1 VKEAGLAELRA
12 LVDAVRRS
20 AARPARGPHDAD
32 SASWGATRL
41 YLVSRTSH
49 LAEGWCDRVPAFEL
63 AGDAGATELGEAVR
77 EAGRAL
83 GVDLVWESPADVI
96 PLPAGWEE
104 RSLSADLSA
113 AGLPEAEALAKAA
126 RPATIGP
133 SDAGSAIEPGVPA
146 VRTLRGGVEIRHF
159 DPYSVVLRLI
169 ARGDEPDYVAALQYV
184 LHGWVEPARL
194 EGLLG
199 EVVPRM
205 TNETLA
211 QDPAEFRR
219 KFKGL
224 RQLYL
229 RSHAV
234 YSPGGTRVGEAAS
247 RA

>member
-1 VKEAGLAELRA
+1 MKEAGLTELGTLIA
-12 LVDAVRRS
+12 
-20 AARPARGPHDAD
+20 AARRGVAAPA
-32 SASWGATRL
+32 RL

-49 LAEGWCDRVPAFEL
+49 LAEGWCDRVPALEL
-63 AGDAGATELGEAVR
+63 AGDAGRTELGEAIR

-83 GVDLVWESPADVI
+83 GVDVVWESPADVI

-104 RSLSADLSA
+104 RS
-113 AGLPEAEALAKAA
+113 
-126 RPATIGP
+126 RPATIEQAV
-133 SDAGSAIEPGVPA
+133 AGTALEV
-146 VRTLRGGVEIRHF
+146 RHF

-169 ARGDEPDYVAALQYV
+169 ARGDEPDYVAALEYV
-184 LHGWVEPARL
+184 LHGWVEPVRL
-194 EGLLG
+194 EALLA

-229 RSHAV
+229 RSHSV
-234 YSPGGTRVGEAAS
+234 YSPGGTRAGEAVSWA
-247 RA
+247 

>member
-1 VKEAGLAELRA
+1 VKEAGLSELCTLIA
-12 LVDAVRRS
+12 AVRRS
-20 AARPARGPHDAD
+20 VAAPA
-32 SASWGATRL
+32 RL

-63 AGDAGATELGEAVR
+63 AGDAHLRPGSGGQAGGAELGDAVR

-104 RSLSADLSA
+104 RSL
-113 AGLPEAEALAKAA
+113 GAEALAQAA
-126 RPATIGP
+126 RPATIEQG
-133 SDAGSAIEPGVPA
+133 GTESALE
-146 VRTLRGGVEIRHF
+146 LRHF

-169 ARGDEPDYVAALQYV
+169 ARGDEPDYVAALEYV
-184 LHGWVEPARL
+184 RHDWVEPARL
-194 EGLLG
+194 EGLLA

-205 TNETLA
+205 TNQTLA

-234 YSPGGTRVGEAAS
+234 YSPGGTRAGEAVS
-247 RA
+247 SS

>member
-1 VKEAGLAELRA
+1 MIGCPH
-12 LVDAVRRS
+12 S
-20 AARPARGPHDAD
+20 SWRGTRG
-32 SASWGATRL
+32 SGA
-41 YLVSRTSH
+41 
-49 LAEGWCDRVPAFEL
+49 
-63 AGDAGATELGEAVR
+63 ELGEAVR

-83 GVDLVWESPADVI
+83 GVDVVWESPADVI

-104 RSLSADLSA
+104 RS
-113 AGLPEAEALAKAA
+113 
-126 RPATIGP
+126 RPATIGQGGTGN
-133 SDAGSAIEPGVPA
+133 ALTGSTALE
-146 VRTLRGGVEIRHF
+146 LRHF

-169 ARGDEPDYVAALQYV
+169 ARGDEPDYVAALEYV

-205 TNETLA
+205 TNQTLA

-234 YSPGGTRVGEAAS
+234 YSPGGTRAGEAVSWA
-247 RA
+247 

>member
-1 VKEAGLAELRA
+1 MTEAGLAELVTLIA
-12 LVDAVRRS
+12 AVRPS
-20 AARPARGPHDAD
+20 VVAPA
-32 SASWGATRL
+32 RL

-63 AGDAGATELGEAVR
+63 AGDAGSAELGEAAR
-77 EAGRAL
+77 DAGRAL
-83 GVDLVWESPADVI
+83 GVDVVWESPADVI

-104 RSLSADLSA
+104 RS
-113 AGLPEAEALAKAA
+113 
-126 RPATIGP
+126 RPATI
-133 SDAGSAIEPGVPA
+133 DQQVPGHA
-146 VRTLRGGVEIRHF
+146 LELRHF

-184 LHGWVEPARL
+184 LHDWVEPVRL
-194 EGLLG
+194 EGLLS

-205 TNETLA
+205 TNQTLA

-234 YSPGGTRVGEAAS
+234 YSPGGTRAGEAVPWT
-247 RA
+247 

>member
-1 VKEAGLAELRA
+1 MKEAGRAELGS
-12 LVDAVRRS
+12 LIDAVRQ
-20 AARPARGPHDAD
+20 AVTLPA
-32 SASWGATRL
+32 RL

-49 LAEGWCDRVPAFEL
+49 LAEGWCDRLPALEL
-63 AGDAGATELGEAVR
+63 AGGADSAALGVTDC

-83 GVDLVWESPADVI
+83 GVRVVWESPADVI

-104 RSLSADLSA
+104 RSLT
-113 AGLPEAEALAKAA
+113 
-126 RPATIGP
+126 ATIGHG
-133 SDAGSAIEPGVPA
+133 DTGN
-146 VRTLRGGVEIRHF
+146 TVELRHF

-169 ARGDEPDYVAALQYV
+169 ARGDEPDYVAALEYV

-194 EGLLG
+194 ESLLS

-205 TNETLA
+205 TNQTLA

-229 RSHAV
+229 RSHTV
-234 YSPGGTRVGEAAS
+234 YSPGGTRAGEAVS
-247 RA
+247 FGVTSPGT

>member
-1 VKEAGLAELRA
+1 MKEAGLAELRTLIA
-12 LVDAVRRS
+12 AVRRS
-20 AARPARGPHDAD
+20 VAVPA
-32 SASWGATRL
+32 RL

-49 LAEGWCDRVPAFEL
+49 LAEGWRDRVPAFEL
-63 AGDAGATELGEAVR
+63 AGDAGGAELGEAVR

-96 PLPAGWEE
+96 PLPVGWEE
-104 RSLSADLSA
+104 RS
-113 AGLPEAEALAKAA
+113 
-126 RPATIGP
+126 RPAMIGQ
-133 SDAGSAIEPGVPA
+133 
-146 VRTLRGGVEIRHF
+146 GGTGTALELRHF

-169 ARGDEPDYVAALQYV
+169 ARGDEPDYVAALEYV
-184 LHGWVEPARL
+184 LHEWVEPVRL

-205 TNETLA
+205 TNQTLA

-234 YSPGGTRVGEAAS
+234 YSPGGTRAGEAVSWA
-247 RA
+247 

>member
-1 VKEAGLAELRA
+1 MKEGGIAELVT
-12 LVDAVRRS
+12 LIDAVRRLVV
-20 AARPARGPHDAD
+20 APA
-32 SASWGATRL
+32 RL

-63 AGDAGATELGEAVR
+63 AGDAHLRQACGGQSGAAELREGVR

-96 PLPAGWEE
+96 PLPEGCKE
-104 RSLSADLSA
+104 RS
-113 AGLPEAEALAKAA
+113 
-126 RPATIGP
+126 RPATIGH
-133 SDAGSAIEPGVPA
+133 
-146 VRTLRGGVEIRHF
+146 GGGGNALDLRHF
-159 DPYSVVLRLI
+159 DPYSVVMQLI

-199 EVVPRM
+199 EVLPRM
-205 TNETLA
+205 TSQTLA

-229 RSHAV
+229 RSHAAH
-234 YSPGGTRVGEAAS
+234 SPGGTRAGEAVSQA
-247 RA
+247 

>member
-1 VKEAGLAELRA
+1 VKEAGLAELETLIA
-12 LVDAVRRS
+12 AVRQRV
-20 AARPARGPHDAD
+20 AAPA
-32 SASWGATRL
+32 RL

-63 AGDAGATELGEAVR
+63 AGDAGGAELGEAVR

-96 PLPAGWEE
+96 PLPVGWEE
-104 RSLSADLSA
+104 RS
-113 AGLPEAEALAKAA
+113 
-126 RPATIGP
+126 RPAMIGQ
-133 SDAGSAIEPGVPA
+133 SGTGNALE
-146 VRTLRGGVEIRHF
+146 LRHF

-169 ARGDEPDYVAALQYV
+169 ARGDEPDYVAALQFV

-194 EGLLG
+194 ESLLG

-205 TNETLA
+205 TSETLA

-234 YSPGGTRVGEAAS
+234 YSPGGTRAGEAVS
-247 RA
+247 GG

>member
-1 VKEAGLAELRA
+1 M
-12 LVDAVRRS
+12 
-20 AARPARGPHDAD
+20 
-32 SASWGATRL
+32 
-41 YLVSRTSH
+41 
-49 LAEGWCDRVPAFEL
+49 PAFEL
-63 AGDAGATELGEAVR
+63 AGDAGRAELGEAVR

-83 GVDLVWESPADVI
+83 GVDVVWESPADVI

-104 RSLSADLSA
+104 RS
-113 AGLPEAEALAKAA
+113 
-126 RPATIGP
+126 RPAMIGQ
-133 SDAGSAIEPGVPA
+133 
-146 VRTLRGGVEIRHF
+146 GGTGNALELRHF

-169 ARGDEPDYVAALQYV
+169 ARGDEPDYVAALEYV
-184 LHGWVEPARL
+184 LHEWVEPARL

-205 TNETLA
+205 TNQTLA

-234 YSPGGTRVGEAAS
+234 YSPGGTRAGEAVSWA
-247 RA
+247 

>member
-1 VKEAGLAELRA
+1 VKEAGLTELGTLIA
-12 LVDAVRRS
+12 
-20 AARPARGPHDAD
+20 AARRRVAAPA
-32 SASWGATRL
+32 RL

-63 AGDAGATELGEAVR
+63 AGDAGRTELGEAIH

-83 GVDLVWESPADVI
+83 SVDVVWESPADVI
-96 PLPAGWEE
+96 PLPVGREE
-104 RSLSADLSA
+104 RS
-113 AGLPEAEALAKAA
+113 
-126 RPATIGP
+126 RPATIGQCG
-133 SDAGSAIEPGVPA
+133 AGNALE
-146 VRTLRGGVEIRHF
+146 LRHF

-169 ARGDEPDYVAALQYV
+169 ARGDEPDYVAALEYV
-184 LHGWVEPARL
+184 LHGWVEPVRL
-194 EGLLG
+194 EALLA

-229 RSHAV
+229 RSHSV
-234 YSPGGTRVGEAAS
+234 YSPGGTRAGDAVPWT
-247 RA
+247 

>member
-1 VKEAGLAELRA
+1 MKEARLAELSA
-12 LVDAVRRS
+12 LVE
-20 AARPARGPHDAD
+20 AARRRAAAPA
-32 SASWGATRL
+32 RL

-49 LAEGWCDRVPAFEL
+49 LAEGWCDRVPAIEL
-63 AGDAGATELGEAVR
+63 AGGADLGDAVR
-77 EAGRAL
+77 EAARAL
-83 GVDLVWESPADVI
+83 GVDVVWESPADVI

-104 RSLSADLSA
+104 RS
-113 AGLPEAEALAKAA
+113 

-133 SDAGSAIEPGVPA
+133 AGSGN
-146 VRTLRGGVEIRHF
+146 TLELRHF

-169 ARGDEPDYVAALQYV
+169 ARGDEPDYVAALEYV
-184 LHGWVEPARL
+184 LHGWVDPARL
-194 EGLLG
+194 ESLLG

-234 YSPGGTRVGEAAS
+234 YSPGGTRAGEAAS
-247 RA
+247 SA